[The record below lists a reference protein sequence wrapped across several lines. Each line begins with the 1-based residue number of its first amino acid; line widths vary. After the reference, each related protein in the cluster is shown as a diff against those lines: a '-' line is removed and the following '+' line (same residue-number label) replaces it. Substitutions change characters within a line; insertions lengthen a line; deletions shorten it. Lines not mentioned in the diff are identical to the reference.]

1 MAGATLLDVGT
12 GDGLIGLAAL
22 DRVGSAG
29 SVVFSDVSQPLLDI
43 CEARV
48 ADLAASD
55 QARFAHTAADRLD
68 EIEDGSIDVITTR
81 SVLIYV
87 ADKRAAFAAFRRVLR
102 PGGRLSLFEPINRLM
117 YPEPSGRFHGYDL
130 SAVADLVEKV
140 NASFHDDTDAISAEA
155 MMGFDDRDLADVAQR
170 AGFATVHVECHID
183 IAPGL
188 MRPTSLRALLD
199 GAPNPNARTVREA
212 ISVSLTDDEQTRFI
226 DELGQAFAT
235 TEPIEKLAVAYLC
248 AVVSHS
254 SPRERDPTTRRRD
267 PASAVTRHWRCRPGP
282 AVGRSFRILFGGRN
296 SGAGARRAPTATEGQ
311 CREIL

>member
-1 MAGATLLDVGT
+1 MDGRSDRWSKWILERRDAGSGPQRSATLDRLGRIRDRILDAAEPLAGATLLDVGT

-68 EIEDGSIDVITTR
+68 EIEDGSIDAITTR

-248 AVVSHS
+248 AVV
-254 SPRERDPTTRRRD
+254 
-267 PASAVTRHWRCRPGP
+267 
-282 AVGRSFRILFGGRN
+282 
-296 SGAGARRAPTATEGQ
+296 
-311 CREIL
+311 